1 MSQNHTTNAAA
12 IMRKNR
18 VLDGPIHTQRVKN
31 VTADTRRRSTGG
43 LAGGFV
49 ERGDLWDFA
58 VMRAALLVCHA
69 RLFAGAARLAAA
81 FFVARFLALAFSA
94 TVGRDRQG

>member
-1 MSQNHTTNAAA
+1 MPGKRRISQNHTTNAAA

-49 ERGDLWDFA
+49 ERDDLPDFA
-58 VMRAALLVCHA
+58 VMTRPP
-69 RLFAGAARLAAA
+69 
-81 FFVARFLALAFSA
+81 S
-94 TVGRDRQG
+94 GRES

>member
-1 MSQNHTTNAAA
+1 
-12 IMRKNR
+12 MRKNR

-49 ERGDLWDFA
+49 ERDDLPDFA
-58 VMRAALLVCHA
+58 VMTRPL
-69 RLFAGAARLAAA
+69 
-81 FFVARFLALAFSA
+81 S
-94 TVGRDRQG
+94 GRES

>member
-1 MSQNHTTNAAA
+1 
-12 IMRKNR
+12 MRKNR

-49 ERGDLWDFA
+49 ERDDLPDSA
-58 VMRAALLVCHA
+58 VMTRPP
-69 RLFAGAARLAAA
+69 
-81 FFVARFLALAFSA
+81 S
-94 TVGRDRQG
+94 GRES

>member
-1 MSQNHTTNAAA
+1 MKPRRATPTDGKRRMSQNHTTNAAA
-12 IMRKNR
+12 IMRKNK

-49 ERGDLWDFA
+49 ERGDLPDFA
-58 VMRAALLVCHA
+58 VMRAAKRC
-69 RLFAGAARLAAA
+69 
-81 FFVARFLALAFSA
+81 
-94 TVGRDRQG
+94 

>member
-1 MSQNHTTNAAA
+1 MSQNHTTNTAA

-49 ERGDLWDFA
+49 ERGDLPDFV
-58 VMRAALLVCHA
+58 VMRAE
-69 RLFAGAARLAAA
+69 RYLAAEPS
-81 FFVARFLALAFSA
+81 VPTPPLQS
-94 TVGRDRQG
+94 

>member
-1 MSQNHTTNAAA
+1 
-12 IMRKNR
+12 MRKNR

-49 ERGDLWDFA
+49 ERGDLPDFVVIA
-58 VMRAALLVCHA
+58 
-69 RLFAGAARLAAA
+69 
-81 FFVARFLALAFSA
+81 
-94 TVGRDRQG
+94 